1 MIQDNAAPP
10 EISSE
15 TAAPLLA
22 VRNLRKDYKL
32 SGGMF
37 DTSKE
42 IVRAVDDVSFAVKP
56 GETFGLVGESGC
68 GKSTVA
74 RCVVR
79 LLRPSAGNVIFD
91 GADVGGLTAAALHNF
106 RRRVQIVFQDPFAS
120 LDPRMSARA
129 IVEEPL
135 EVHAIGGRAER
146 RQRAMEILSLVGLV
160 PEQAG
165 RKPHEF
171 SGGQQQRIGLA
182 RALVLNPDMLVL
194 DEPVSALDV
203 SIQAQVLN
211 FLREIQE
218 RLALTYLFIAHDLAV
233 AEYFCD
239 RLAVLYLGSVAE
251 MADSVTLFQRPL
263 HPYTVS
269 LLSAVPIP
277 DPASQRRRNRIVLKG
292 EVSPVASTIVG
303 CPFCPRCPVGRDR
316 DICRDQRP
324 PLTEIE
330 PGHGVACHFPGHL
343 ESSGEVRASES

>member
-1 MIQDNAAPP
+1 MSQDTL
-10 EISSE
+10 SSPATE
-15 TAAPLLA
+15 NRTTAPLLETK
-22 VRNLRKDYKL
+22 NLRKDYKL

-37 DTSKE
+37 GSGKE

-68 GKSTVA
+68 GKSTIA
-74 RCVVR
+74 RCIVR
-79 LLRPSAGNVIFD
+79 LLRPSAGKVIFD
-91 GADVGGLTAAALHNF
+91 GADVGALGTTALRNF

-135 EVHAIGGRAER
+135 QVHNIGDHAEQ
-146 RQRAMEILSLVGLV
+146 RQRAMEVLSLVGLV
-160 PEQAG
+160 PEQAR

-211 FLREIQE
+211 FLREIQD

-251 MADSVTLFQRPL
+251 MADSVTLFKKPL
-263 HPYTVS
+263 HPYTVA

-277 DPASQRRRNRIVLKG
+277 DPASQRRRNRIVLTG

-303 CPFCPRCPVGRDR
+303 CPFRPRCPVGRDR
-316 DICRDQRP
+316 DVCHDQRP
-324 PLTEIE
+324 PLAEVE
-330 PGHGVACHFPGHL
+330 PGHQVACHFPGHL
-343 ESSGEVRASES
+343 ESSGRVREIAT